1 MKKRGEP
8 SVCRDPLFPEF
19 VRCQQLE
26 DRPKT
31 HALATPRGMPFRRN
45 PLGWHRTQRRENNDP
60 LLCVYGAL
68 CLRVFV
74 AMLFS

>member
-1 MKKRGEP
+1 LYGANNWKIGR
-8 SVCRDPLFPEF
+8 
-19 VRCQQLE
+19 
-26 DRPKT
+26 KT
-31 HALATPRGMPFRRN
+31 HALATPKGMPFRRN
-45 PLGWHRTQRRENNDP
+45 PLGWHRTQRRENKDP